1 MWSPE
6 TEALRD
12 SYMQR
17 YATSQTLWA
26 ITLAT
31 ALAEGTGLVRV
42 NWVGF
47 GMAGVLAS
55 WLWRRSWKK
64 YRAAY
69 MAETDATIERA
80 KREAQRFLKE
90 PE

>member
-1 MWSPE
+1 MWSRE

-26 ITLAT
+26 VTLAT

-42 NWVGF
+42 NWFGF
-47 GMAGVLAS
+47 AMAGVVAS
-55 WLWRRSWKK
+55 ALWRRSWRK

-69 MAETDATIERA
+69 LAETNDAVEKA
-80 KREAQRFLKE
+80 KREVNRWLR
-90 PE
+90 